1 MKFIISNTHNYVKI
15 LGPGKYDLH
24 KMNSGPKIT
33 IARRDK
39 TFDQKCNSNPGKYY
53 RNLPSRRPL

>member
-1 MKFIISNTHNYVKI
+1 MNTCKYPVILINVILIK

-53 RNLPSRRPL
+53 CGRTDF